1 MKWGDHSLV
10 NIKTF
15 LTLLVWSIGLRKSN
29 NIVYRADLKQLSSS
43 ENRSFYSACENIG
56 WSVILFM
63 ESAVKD
69 TPTLDQMSFDVRSDF
84 FFLSLMIKRTVY
96 METKSSQR
104 VLFTFWIYLYFYWF
118 VVRFSTA
125 SPVSFCIISSCF
137 HLGYVILC
145 VVTSCFIL
153 IVSLP
158 CIYICFR
165 ASLSCLFPSCVSLL

>member
-1 MKWGDHSLV
+1 M

-29 NIVYRADLKQLSSS
+29 NIVQRADLKQLSSS

-56 WSVILFM
+56 WRVILFM

-69 TPTLDQMSFDVRSDF
+69 TPTLNQMSFDVRSAF

-104 VLFTFWIYLYFYWF
+104 VLFTF
-118 VVRFSTA
+118 
-125 SPVSFCIISSCF
+125 
-137 HLGYVILC
+137 
-145 VVTSCFIL
+145 
-153 IVSLP
+153 
-158 CIYICFR
+158 
-165 ASLSCLFPSCVSLL
+165 